1 MNARDHMTSVVI
13 PSLRAAQQNADTEA
27 AHEDADDALCD
38 FLVALGYAD
47 VVAEFQKVKRWYS

>member
-1 MNARDHMTSVVI
+1 MTSVVI